1 MLNYSPFSSLCVSEM
16 VVDFHFFCMEFGL
29 MMMMI
34 FNMLSQSKV
43 HKGNHRATAGWP
55 APHAKER
62 VPRFC
67 PAGGTG
73 LNLSSA

>member
-1 MLNYSPFSSLCVSEM
+1 
-16 VVDFHFFCMEFGL
+16 
-29 MMMMI
+29 MMMI

-73 LNLSSA
+73 LNLSSAEFEN